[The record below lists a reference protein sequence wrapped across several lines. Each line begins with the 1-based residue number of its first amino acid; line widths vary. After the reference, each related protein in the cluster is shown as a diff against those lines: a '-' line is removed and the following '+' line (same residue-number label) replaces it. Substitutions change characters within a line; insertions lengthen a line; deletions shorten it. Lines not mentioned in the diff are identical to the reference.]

1 MSHLDDVLAYLDAHR
16 AEARERLFQWLKIES
31 ISTDPAYKDEC
42 VKAAEWL
49 KAELASLGI
58 VAEVAPTGGH
68 PVVLARCDGRAK
80 KHALF
85 YGHYDVQPAEHQA
98 WVEE

>member
-1 MSHLDDVLAYLDAHR
+1 MSQLNDVLSYLDAHR
-16 AEARERLFQWLKIES
+16 AEARTRLFDWLKIES
-31 ISTDPAYKDEC
+31 ISTDPAYKNDC
-42 VKAAEWL
+42 IKAAEWL

-80 KHALF
+80 NMRCFMVIMMCSRLI
-85 YGHYDVQPAEHQA
+85 P
-98 WVEE
+98 